1 MSSMLVTQQNIVEV
15 ARQCRGQV
23 RASDADGTHGALFVQ
38 VDVPRLG
45 HDRSN
50 RAYIGDM
57 VVPIGIDDQ
66 FAIVP
71 ASAIAAAA

>member
-1 MSSMLVTQQNIVEV
+1 MSNMLVTQQNIVEV

-45 HDRSN
+45 HDRDT
-50 RAYIGDM
+50 RAYVGDTIVEHNDM
-57 VVPIGIDDQ
+57 FVVLRSG
-66 FAIVP
+66 
-71 ASAIAAAA
+71 SLAA